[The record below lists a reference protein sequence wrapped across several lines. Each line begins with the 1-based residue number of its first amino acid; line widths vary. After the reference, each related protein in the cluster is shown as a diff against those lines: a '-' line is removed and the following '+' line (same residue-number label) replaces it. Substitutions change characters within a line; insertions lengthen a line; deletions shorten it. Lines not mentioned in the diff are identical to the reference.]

1 MACMPPIS
9 KKALLVLS
17 VSSLIGASAQAA
29 TYEVGPGKTYANI
42 GDAPLESLKAG
53 DTLLIYGRSTPY
65 REKFALQGAGTA
77 NAPVIVRGV
86 RGADGKRPQILGA
99 NATTRRQLDF
109 YSEARGIINILGQ
122 ASYVTV
128 EGLDI
133 TGARGSFTTKTGAAS
148 TYAKNASAIFLIEGD
163 HITIRDCEMH
173 DAGNGFFSAGGSNV
187 LLEAN
192 YIYDNGNPGSVYEHN
207 NYTESNQITFQY
219 NHFGPLCSGCSGNNL
234 KDRSAGTVIRYNWID
249 NGNRTLDLVESENY
263 TTAPGYHT
271 TMVYG
276 NVLIER
282 DGGNA
287 QIVHYGGDN
296 GDTENY
302 RKGTLHFVHNTIVS
316 FRSGKAVVLGLETSE
331 ETAEVRNNIIYAK
344 TGSISMADGSGKLI
358 MSGNWISSGWTPNAD
373 SVSEPNPQK
382 VGSAPG
388 FVDVANLDFHLTDT
402 AAARNAAGPLE
413 TGAPIVDRQ
422 YVVHQG
428 SEARPSD
435 GTPDIGAFEYGS
447 TTPSVDAAPPAPVV
461 DALPPVSVVDAA
473 PKPAVD
479 ARPSTSSPDASRSDN
494 PPKSDG
500 GPVNPS
506 VRLDGGAVDAR
517 TVDSRMSVIDAGPV
531 SIDAKSHPVTADA
544 GTPVATS
551 AGASGCSSFPTG
563 PATGSAG
570 WLSVFGLLLVVG
582 LRRRR

>member
-1 MACMPPIS
+1 MPPIS
-9 KKALLVLS
+9 SKVLLVLS
-17 VSSLIGASAQAA
+17 VTSLLGASAQAA

-77 NAPVIVRGV
+77 SAPISVRGV
-86 RGADGKRPQILGA
+86 RGTDGKRPQILGT

-133 TGARGSFTTKTGAAS
+133 TGARGSFTTRTGSAS
-148 TYAKNASAIFLIEGD
+148 TYAKNASTIFLIEGD

-173 DAGNGFFSAGGSNV
+173 DAGNGFFSAAGSNV
-187 LLEAN
+187 LLESN

-249 NGNRTLDLVESENY
+249 DGNRTLDLVESENY
-263 TTAPGYHT
+263 NNAPGYHT

-287 QIVHYGGDN
+287 QVVHYGGDN
-296 GDTENY
+296 GDASIY
-302 RKGTLHFVHNTIVS
+302 RKGTLHFVHNTVVS
-316 FRSGKAVVLGLETSE
+316 FRAGKAAVLGLETAD

-344 TGSISMADGSGKLI
+344 TGSITMADGSGKLV
-358 MSGNWISSGWTPNAD
+358 MSANWISSGWTPNAD

-382 VGSAPG
+382 LGSAPG
-388 FVDVANLDFHLTDT
+388 FVDVANLDFHLTAA
-402 AAARNAAGPLE
+402 AAARNAGGPLE
-413 TGAPIVDRQ
+413 TGAPVVDRQ

-435 GTPDIGAFEYGS
+435 GTPDQGAFEYGS
-447 TTPSVDAAPPAPVV
+447 ATPSVDAAPPVPVV
-461 DALPPVSVVDAA
+461 DATPPV
-473 PKPAVD
+473 PAVD
-479 ARPSTSSPDASRSDN
+479 AAKPVVDARPPTSSSDASRPDN
-494 PPKSDG
+494 PPKSDAAIAP
-500 GPVNPS
+500 GP
-506 VRLDGGAVDAR
+506 DAGAAVDAR
-517 TVDSRMSVIDAGPV
+517 AVDVRVPVLDAGPLSIDAGVKPV
-531 SIDAKSHPVTADA
+531 PADA
-544 GTPVATS
+544 GSPVVVTPS
-551 AGASGCSSFPTG
+551 GSGCSSFPTG

-570 WLSVFGLLLVVG
+570 WLSAFGLLLVIG